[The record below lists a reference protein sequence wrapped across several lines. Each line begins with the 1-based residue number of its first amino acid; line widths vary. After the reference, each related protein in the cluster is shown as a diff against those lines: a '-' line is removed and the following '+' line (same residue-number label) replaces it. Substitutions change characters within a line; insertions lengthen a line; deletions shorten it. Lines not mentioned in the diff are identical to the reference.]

1 MSKKPLRCLGFCRLW
16 LKGSRP
22 RTLTKWLQINGGSLS
37 SDEWTHDRGELK
49 VTISVE
55 GPADSDELI
64 VDEPWC
70 QEVEETPPFGLD
82 ALRDLPPL
90 QHKHLTPLVLPETF
104 KHTGGLKGTRMKNAR
119 AYREAL
125 SKLPLLDA
133 TDEKAKRRIV
143 EQHFMRVAGYAVA
156 SRILSKSL
164 KANDLPPAGPRRFD
178 GSGYFY
184 PAGAPDPRRPRGAY
198 PDTKASTLR
207 YDASVAWRD
216 NLADSKEKIDHSKP
230 IADPGAKL
238 WRCGRTFSLLPGKRK
253 PGEELP
259 TVS

>member
-1 MSKKPLRCLGFCRLW
+1 MRK
-16 LKGSRP
+16 
-22 RTLTKWLQINGGSLS
+22 
-37 SDEWTHDRGELK
+37 
-49 VTISVE
+49 
-55 GPADSDELI
+55 
-64 VDEPWC
+64 
-70 QEVEETPPFGLD
+70 
-82 ALRDLPPL
+82 
-90 QHKHLTPLVLPETF
+90 
-104 KHTGGLKGTRMKNAR
+104 KNAR

-133 TDEKAKRRIV
+133 TDEKAKRRLV

-164 KANDLPPAGPRRFD
+164 KANDLPPAGKRRFD

-216 NLADSKEKIDHSKP
+216 KMAGRQGEDRPQQARRRPGREDTVMCGSCVADVFSAAGQAE
-230 IADPGAKL
+230 A
-238 WRCGRTFSLLPGKRK
+238 GRVRP
-253 PGEELP
+253 P
-259 TVS
+259 